1 MAKAYIAERHNP
13 PMASSRGVG
22 SAAGPRGGT
31 GGVPLYT
38 PYLWVWGYLYIPT
51 IYTYGG
57 TYIYMGR
64 VGEGRGRGTYIYLL
78 YMCMCICL
86 YTCYI
91 YVCAYVYIHS
101 IYVYVQRFI
110 YTKVYVIPIA
120 RTYIKVWGY
129 VYIGG
134 VGWGNPPGVSAPCL
148 ISSACPSIPIAGW
161 YIKVCM
167 WGTIYVYGGMLIYIV
182 YMCMCKGLYI
192 N

>member
-1 MAKAYIAERHNP
+1 MPQSADSVLAWCRQRRGP
-13 PMASSRGVG
+13 PWGYR
-22 SAAGPRGGT
+22 
-31 GGVPLYT
+31 GVPLYT

-51 IYTYGG
+51 ICTYGG

-64 VGEGRGRGTYIYLL
+64 VGGVGRGTYIYLL

-101 IYVYVQRFI
+101 IYVYVQRLI

-134 VGWGNPPGVSAPCL
+134 SRVGQSARRQCTLFNFQRLPQYTN
-148 ISSACPSIPIAGW
+148 SR
-161 YIKVCM
+161 V
-167 WGTIYVYGGMLIYIV
+167 VY
-182 YMCMCKGLYI
+182 KGLGLGVVRGQCQMHLDCNLDYYLD

>member
-1 MAKAYIAERHNP
+1 MAREYIKTMAKAYIAERHNP

-31 GGVPLYT
+31 GGGPLYT

-120 RTYIKVWGY
+120 RTYIKVWGMF
-129 VYIGG
+129 I
-134 VGWGNPPGVSAPCL
+134 
-148 ISSACPSIPIAGW
+148 
-161 YIKVCM
+161 
-167 WGTIYVYGGMLIYIV
+167 
-182 YMCMCKGLYI
+182 
-192 N
+192 

>member
-1 MAKAYIAERHNP
+1 MGVPIYTW
-13 PMASSRGVG
+13 RGVG
-22 SAAGPRGGT
+22 GVGRGA
-31 GGVPLYT
+31 
-38 PYLWVWGYLYIPT
+38 
-51 IYTYGG
+51 
-57 TYIYMGR
+57 YIYP
-64 VGEGRGRGTYIYLL
+64 L

-101 IYVYVQRFI
+101 IYVYVQRLI

-134 VGWGNPPGVSAPCL
+134 SRVGQSARRQCTLFNFQRLPQYTN
-148 ISSACPSIPIAGW
+148 SR
-161 YIKVCM
+161 V
-167 WGTIYVYGGMLIYIV
+167 VY
-182 YMCMCKGLYI
+182 KGLGVGVVRGQCQMHLDCNLDYYLD